1 MTNLLSPE
9 ELEEELRAIGADRYH
24 DKHPFHALL
33 HSGRLNKGQV
43 QAWALNRYCYQAIV
57 PRKDAALIARTFD
70 RQLRREWI
78 GRIHDHD
85 GTGEDEG
92 GIERWLRLTD
102 GLGLDRAYVMSME
115 GALPATRFATDAYLR
130 FVIEKSLLEAVAS
143 SLTELFAPSIHR
155 NRITG
160 MLENYDFIGENVMAY
175 FRRRLDQAPKDVAFA
190 LDYVKRHARTPDA
203 QMAVKEA
210 LRFKCNVLW
219 AQLDALYLAYVSPGM
234 IPPGAFTPDEMA
246 G

>member
-9 ELEEELRAIGADRYH
+9 ELEAELRAIGAERYH
-24 DKHPFHALL
+24 DKHPFHTLL

-43 QAWALNRYCYQAIV
+43 QAWALNRYCYQAVV
-57 PRKDAALIARTFD
+57 PRKDAALISRTLD

-85 GTGEDEG
+85 GIGEEEG
-92 GIERWLRLTD
+92 GIERWLKLTT
-102 GLGLDRAYVMSME
+102 GLGLDRNYVMSME

-130 FVIEKSLLEAVAS
+130 FVTDKSLLEAVAS

-190 LDYVKRHARTPDA
+190 LDYVKRHARTPEA
-203 QMAVKEA
+203 QMAVKDA

-234 IPPGAFTPDEMA
+234 IPPGAFTPDGMA